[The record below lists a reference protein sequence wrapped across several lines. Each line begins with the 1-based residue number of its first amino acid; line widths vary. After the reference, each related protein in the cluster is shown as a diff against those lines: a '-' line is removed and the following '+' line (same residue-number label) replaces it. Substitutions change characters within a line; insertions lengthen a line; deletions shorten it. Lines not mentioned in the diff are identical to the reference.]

1 MKHILITGG
10 SGFIGRNLCN
20 HFINNSKI
28 TVLDNNI
35 SSGKENIIDFI
46 DKDNFNFVQDNLL
59 NINKIN
65 IGKIDFIY
73 NLACPASPVWYQKY
87 PNQTIKTCTEGIYEL
102 IDFAK
107 KNDSKIFHAST
118 SEVYGD
124 PLIPV
129 QDENYFGNVNSFGP
143 RSCYDEGKRC
153 AEAIFYS
160 NKNEIKY
167 YIGRIFNTYGPYM
180 AKDDGRVVSN
190 FINQAINNE
199 DITIYGK
206 GSQTRSFCYIDDMV
220 NFLKILPDSNSEI
233 DVPFNIGNNKEM
245 TILELA
251 QLIINISNSKSK
263 IIFLD
268 FPEND
273 PKIRRPK
280 LNRIKNEFNW
290 EAEVD
295 LKEGLEKTIKYFKGL

>member
-46 DKDNFNFVQDNLL
+46 DKDNFDFVQDNLL

-280 LNRIKNEFNW
+280 LKRIKNEFNW

>member
-273 PKIRRPK
+273 PKVRRPK

-295 LKEGLEKTIKYFKGL
+295 LKEGLEKTIQYFKGL

>member
-73 NLACPASPVWYQKY
+73 NLACPASPVWYQKH

-167 YIGRIFNTYGPYM
+167 FIGRIFNTYGPYM

-206 GSQTRSFCYIDDMV
+206 GSQTRSFCYIDDMI
-220 NFLKILPDSNSEI
+220 NFLKILPFSDSEI

-251 QLIINISNSKSK
+251 QLIIYISNSKSK

-290 EAEVD
+290 EAEVE

>member
-20 HFINNSKI
+20 HFINDSKI

-46 DKDNFNFVQDNLL
+46 DKDNFNFVQDDLL

-102 IDFAK
+102 IEFAK

-167 YIGRIFNTYGPYM
+167 FIGRIFNTYGPYM

-280 LNRIKNEFNW
+280 LNRVKNEFNW
-290 EAEVD
+290 EAEVE

>member
-35 SSGKENIIDFI
+35 SSGEENIIDFI

-160 NKNEIKY
+160 NK
-167 YIGRIFNTYGPYM
+167 R
-180 AKDDGRVVSN
+180 
-190 FINQAINNE
+190 
-199 DITIYGK
+199 
-206 GSQTRSFCYIDDMV
+206 
-220 NFLKILPDSNSEI
+220 
-233 DVPFNIGNNKEM
+233 
-245 TILELA
+245 
-251 QLIINISNSKSK
+251 
-263 IIFLD
+263 
-268 FPEND
+268 
-273 PKIRRPK
+273 
-280 LNRIKNEFNW
+280 
-290 EAEVD
+290 
-295 LKEGLEKTIKYFKGL
+295 

>member
-73 NLACPASPVWYQKY
+73 NLACPASPVWYQKH

-167 YIGRIFNTYGPYM
+167 FIGRIFNTYGPYM

-245 TILELA
+245 SILELA

-280 LNRIKNEFNW
+280 LNRVKNEFNW
-290 EAEVD
+290 EAEVE